1 MRTIGRNGARVFFRM
16 VDNTMEILGKA
27 YKGNEQK
34 VIDLVK
40 KVFGQ

>member
-1 MRTIGRNGARVFFRM
+1 M

-40 KVFGQ
+40 KVFG